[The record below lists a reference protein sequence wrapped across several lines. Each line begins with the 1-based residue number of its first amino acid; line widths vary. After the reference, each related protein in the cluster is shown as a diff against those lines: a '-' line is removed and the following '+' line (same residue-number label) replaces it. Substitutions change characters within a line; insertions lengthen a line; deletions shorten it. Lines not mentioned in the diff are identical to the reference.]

1 MYGKTARA
9 IHFWLVF
16 LSANV
21 CFYLNLCL
29 IMQNRTSILFIVNP
43 ISGTTDK
50 KRIVAL
56 IPKYLSAE
64 KFDVRVAYTEH
75 GGHAALLAGEAV
87 RECVDV
93 VVAVGGD
100 GTVNEV
106 ARSLVHTR
114 TALGIIPCGSGNG
127 LARHLYIP
135 MNPEGAMQVLADCR
149 IKSLDYGIINGT
161 PFFCTCGVGFDAFV
175 SSKFAQSGRRGLLSY
190 IENTL
195 KEGLKYHSD
204 TYEVEI
210 DGERKQFKAF
220 LIACAN
226 ASQYGNN
233 VYIAP
238 HASMSDGL
246 MDVTVMEPF
255 NVLEAP
261 QIAIQLFNK
270 TITQNSK
277 IRSFKCRRLKIYRS
291 NPGVIHFDGDPK
303 EEGCEIDVCVVP
315 QDIRIV
321 VNTNEQPYLP
331 PLLHTFSDIYNNV
344 NVEFISLKRD
354 LMEGQTRMRRINQE
368 LLRRLRNP

>member
-1 MYGKTARA
+1 
-9 IHFWLVF
+9 
-16 LSANV
+16 
-21 CFYLNLCL
+21 
-29 IMQNRTSILFIVNP
+29 MQNRTSVLFIVNP

-50 KRIVAL
+50 KRIVSL
-56 IPKYLSAE
+56 IPKYLSE
-64 KFDVRVAYTEH
+64 ERFDVRVAYTEH
-75 GGHAALLAGEAV
+75 RGHAAELAGAAV
-87 RECVDV
+87 LEGTDV

-106 ARSLVHTR
+106 ARSLVHSR
-114 TALGIIPCGSGNG
+114 SALGIIPCGSGNG

-135 MNPEGAMQVLADCR
+135 MNPEGALQVLADCE

-195 KEGLKYHSD
+195 REGLKYHPD
-204 TYEVEI
+204 TYDVEI

-270 TITQNSK
+270 TINQNSK
-277 IRSFKCRRLKIYRS
+277 IRCFKCREVRIHRS
-291 NPGVIHFDGDPK
+291 APGVIHFDGDPK
-303 EEGCEIDVCVVP
+303 EEGCEINVRVVP
-315 QDIRIV
+315 KDIRIV

-344 NVEFISLKRD
+344 NVEFSSFKRD
-354 LMEGQTRMRRINQE
+354 LMDGQTRIRRINQE
-368 LLRRLRNP
+368 LLRKLRNS

>member
-1 MYGKTARA
+1 
-9 IHFWLVF
+9 
-16 LSANV
+16 
-21 CFYLNLCL
+21 
-29 IMQNRTSILFIVNP
+29 
-43 ISGTTDK
+43 
-50 KRIVAL
+50 
-56 IPKYLSAE
+56 
-64 KFDVRVAYTEH
+64 
-75 GGHAALLAGEAV
+75 
-87 RECVDV
+87 
-93 VVAVGGD
+93 
-100 GTVNEV
+100 
-106 ARSLVHTR
+106 
-114 TALGIIPCGSGNG
+114 
-127 LARHLYIP
+127 
-135 MNPEGAMQVLADCR
+135 
-149 IKSLDYGIINGT
+149 
-161 PFFCTCGVGFDAFV
+161 
-175 SSKFAQSGRRGLLSY
+175 
-190 IENTL
+190 
-195 KEGLKYHSD
+195 
-204 TYEVEI
+204 
-210 DGERKQFKAF
+210 
-220 LIACAN
+220 
-226 ASQYGNN
+226 
-233 VYIAP
+233 
-238 HASMSDGL
+238 